1 MSEAKT
7 RAERIA
13 LKVRRKQRLVR
24 VALGEEKA
32 DVVLKNADY
41 VNVFSGTVEH
51 GDIAVANGLVVGM
64 ADHYDGLMEVDV
76 SGKIVAPGFIDAHIH
91 LESSL
96 VSPTSFARAV
106 LPHGTTTVITDPHEI
121 ANVCGMGGIDYMMA
135 ATENLPLDV
144 HFMLPSCVPAM
155 AFEENGATLT

>member
-76 SGKIVAPGFIDAHIH
+76 SGNSAFTDVAADAYY
-91 LESSL
+91 
-96 VSPTSFARAV
+96 AAAV
-106 LPHGTTTVITDPHEI
+106 AWAEKNGVT
-121 ANVCGMGGIDYMMA
+121 GGIGGGLFGSGNTCTRAQIVTFLYR
-135 ATENLPLDV
+135 
-144 HFMLPSCVPAM
+144 AM
-155 AFEENGATLT
+155 K

>member
-1 MSEAKT
+1 MSEVKT

-41 VNVFSGTVEH
+41 VNVFSGTIEH

-76 SGKIVAPGFIDAHIH
+76 SGKSSHPASLTRIFIWRAA
-91 LESSL
+91 SSARPRSR
-96 VSPTSFARAV
+96 VRYCPTAQPPSSPTHTKSRTSAV
-106 LPHGTTTVITDPHEI
+106 WAASTT
-121 ANVCGMGGIDYMMA
+121 
-135 ATENLPLDV
+135 
-144 HFMLPSCVPAM
+144 
-155 AFEENGATLT
+155 